1 MLNKLWEIVDNSR
14 IKVEEILN
22 NSVKHPSKEAGFI
35 HKNSNVSKL
44 DSLFDLESNDDNEN
58 NNLLYHGDNILSM
71 VDLLNRGYGG
81 KLDLIYIDPP
91 YFTMCNYINRV
102 ELELEGE
109 KQVIEYKAYSDIWSS
124 FEDYLEMLTIRLLLM
139 KDLLSNQGS
148 IYVHVDYRSVH
159 YLKLI
164 MDEIFGMDNFINEII
179 WAYKSGGTSNRYF
192 SRKHDSILF
201 YSKTKEYIFNPV
213 KEKSYN
219 RGFKPYRFKGVEEFQ
234 DDLGWYTMVNSK
246 DVWQINMVGRT
257 SKERVGYETQKPE
270 KLLEKIILASTNQDS
285 IVADFFSGSGTTLA
299 VANRLGRPWIGS
311 DMSSSSILTI
321 IKRMNDANYSKF
333 ELDINDQK
341 NCGEILLESR
351 FLANNDTITIKIKDY
366 KPNMENFKFTKK
378 YNLIIEEILSK
389 DPLALLDYIGLIRV
403 KDKVIIYEDFKTKE
417 KASIDTEIEINMNNK
432 DEDINL
438 IAIDIFGNKITIK
451 DVCYE

>member
-44 DSLFDLESNDDNEN
+44 DSLFDLESNGDNEN

-351 FLANNDTITIKIKDY
+351 
-366 KPNMENFKFTKK
+366 
-378 YNLIIEEILSK
+378 
-389 DPLALLDYIGLIRV
+389 
-403 KDKVIIYEDFKTKE
+403 
-417 KASIDTEIEINMNNK
+417 
-432 DEDINL
+432 
-438 IAIDIFGNKITIK
+438 
-451 DVCYE
+451 

>member
-1 MLNKLWEIVDNSR
+1 
-14 IKVEEILN
+14 
-22 NSVKHPSKEAGFI
+22 
-35 HKNSNVSKL
+35 
-44 DSLFDLESNDDNEN
+44 
-58 NNLLYHGDNILSM
+58 
-71 VDLLNRGYGG
+71 
-81 KLDLIYIDPP
+81 
-91 YFTMCNYINRV
+91 
-102 ELELEGE
+102 
-109 KQVIEYKAYSDIWSS
+109 
-124 FEDYLEMLTIRLLLM
+124 
-139 KDLLSNQGS
+139 
-148 IYVHVDYRSVH
+148 
-159 YLKLI
+159 
-164 MDEIFGMDNFINEII
+164 
-179 WAYKSGGTSNRYF
+179 
-192 SRKHDSILF
+192 
-201 YSKTKEYIFNPV
+201 
-213 KEKSYN
+213 
-219 RGFKPYRFKGVEEFQ
+219 
-234 DDLGWYTMVNSK
+234 
-246 DVWQINMVGRT
+246 MVGRT

-270 KLLEKIILASTNQDS
+270 KLLEKIILASTNQDP

-351 FLANNDTITIKIKDY
+351 SLANNDTITIKIKDY